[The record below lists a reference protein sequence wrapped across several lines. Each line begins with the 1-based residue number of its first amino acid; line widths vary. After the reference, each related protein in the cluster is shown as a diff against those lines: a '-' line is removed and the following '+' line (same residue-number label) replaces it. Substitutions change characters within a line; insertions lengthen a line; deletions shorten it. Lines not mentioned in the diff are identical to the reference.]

1 MGEGTEELEAME
13 ELKNQRW
20 WKRSLLEEKELV
32 AGTVQ
37 FFGGNSLRLPQL
49 ANF

>member
-32 AGTVQ
+32 AVVGLYSFLEGIV
-37 FFGGNSLRLPQL
+37 
-49 ANF
+49 